1 MTSATHIPRLEEWLG
16 LEERRACIAGVDLRY
31 FTGGEGEPLVLVH
44 GLGGSAANWVE
55 LLAAASGRYRVLV
68 PDLPG
73 HGGSGK
79 PPKGAGMSHFA
90 DVVAGLIELE
100 DAAPAVVAGHS
111 LGGLV
116 TLRLAHRRP
125 ELVRALL
132 LAAPA
137 GIATRTRAA
146 QRVVLLAGLLRPG
159 RWVAPFRHRYSAR
172 VWYRRVL
179 FQRWFVADPLAFSP
193 RATLGFLEGP
203 LEHVDTRTAARAMLA
218 DDPRIDLEHV
228 RCPSIV
234 LWGARDPQ
242 LPLDDAF
249 EYARRLRA
257 QLRVV
262 ADCGHL
268 VIGERSE
275 ACLDALD
282 SLAESAP

>member
-1 MTSATHIPRLEEWLG
+1 MTTATHILG
-16 LEERRACIAGVDLRY
+16 LEERRADVEGVELRY
-31 FTGGEGEPLVLVH
+31 FTGGEGDPLVLVH

-55 LLAAASGRYRVLV
+55 LLAAASGRFRVLV

-73 HGGSGK
+73 HGGSGRATR
-79 PPKGAGMSHFA
+79 GSGMSQFA
-90 DVVAGLIELE
+90 DVVAGLIERE
-100 DAAPAVVAGHS
+100 DAAPAIVAGHS

-116 TLRLAHRRP
+116 ALRLAHRRP

-137 GIATRTRAA
+137 GIATRTRVV
-146 QRVVLLAGLLRPG
+146 QRVVTLVGLIRPG
-159 RWVAPFRHRYSAR
+159 RWVAPFRHRYSER
-172 VWYRRVL
+172 VWYRRAL
-179 FQRWFVADPLAFSP
+179 FQRWFVADPVAFSP

-218 DDPRIDLEHV
+218 DDPRVDLEHV
-228 RCPSIV
+228 RCPTIV

-268 VIGERSE
+268 VIGER
-275 ACLDALD
+275 ADTCLDALD
-282 SLAESAP
+282 SLVESAR